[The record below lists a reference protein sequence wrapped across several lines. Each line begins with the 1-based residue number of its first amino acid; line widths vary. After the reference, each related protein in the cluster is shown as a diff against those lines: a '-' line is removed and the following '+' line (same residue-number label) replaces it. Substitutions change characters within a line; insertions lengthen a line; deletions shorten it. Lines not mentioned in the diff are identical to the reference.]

1 MEGKTCVQE
10 GNTSRGEKDLTIML
24 TIICFM
30 SSLTDLPNESVKLD
44 VDMARQAQL
53 ADTSI
58 SECHIKT
65 LAYACRKCK
74 SEVK

>member
-1 MEGKTCVQE
+1 MCRK
-10 GNTSRGEKDLTIML
+10 EKEIQVYRRERSHYNADYNLL
-24 TIICFM
+24 YVC
-30 SSLTDLPNESVKLD
+30 SLTDLPSESVKLD

-53 ADTSI
+53 ADI

-74 SEVK
+74 SVK

>member
-1 MEGKTCVQE
+1 ME
-10 GNTSRGEKDLTIML
+10 GNTSVEERRKYLQRRERSHYNADYNLL
-24 TIICFM
+24 YVC
-30 SSLTDLPNESVKLD
+30 SLTDLPNESVTLD

-53 ADTSI
+53 ADI

-74 SEVK
+74 SVK